1 MSSDSFPKNII
12 FTKEM
17 AINFF
22 EESFKFLTINNNND
36 NNQISYLD
44 YEEDKL
50 NKNVILVNFYGKL
63 SSILTLY
70 KINFP
75 DSYKNFLSELI
86 NNKIKYLDSLKL
98 ITKKNRLNYYK
109 IKSIFL
115 IYLFILNNNNK
126 EIENDLKNILI
137 KIKNEKNFIK
147 DYLSQLPHI
156 FLIQNEFNSILK
168 DCNINLNNTE
178 ENNND
183 DNNINDKIIVKE
195 DKKIFLKPKFFDSD
209 FNTFEKDSNFFM
221 YENNKENINLGI
233 NNKLFNNQASI
244 LCEDNNFIKTKLNK
258 KPCIIN
264 KIIPKINYDNK
275 NNNKIIKKETTK
287 SKIRKI
293 VSGKFYKD
301 SINISSKESLFSKQ
315 KSKSSKNLTNN
326 LNKNKNNI
334 NYKLLNKKN
343 FNKNIKPK
351 TNNNINRNKKIVNDS
366 KGDVV
371 LAMKTKRLE
380 IPKQITPTESRT
392 KQNLAL
398 LLKK

>member
-126 EIENDLKNILI
+126 EIESDLKNILI
-137 KIKNEKNFIK
+137 QIKNEKNFIK

-156 FLIQNEFNSILK
+156 YLIQNEFNSILK
-168 DCNINLNNTE
+168 NCDINLNNSE
-178 ENNND
+178 ENNID
-183 DNNINDKIIVKE
+183 DNNNNDKIIVKE

-233 NNKLFNNQASI
+233 NIKLLNNQSSI
-244 LCEDNNFIKTKLNK
+244 FCEDNFIKTKLNK

-343 FNKNIKPK
+343 YKNIKPK
-351 TNNNINRNKKIVNDS
+351 TNNNFNKNKKIVNDS
-366 KGDVV
+366 KGDVI

>member
-126 EIENDLKNILI
+126 EIESDLKNILI
-137 KIKNEKNFIK
+137 QIKNEKNFIK

-156 FLIQNEFNSILK
+156 YLIQNEFNSILK
-168 DCNINLNNTE
+168 NCDINLNNSE
-178 ENNND
+178 ENNID
-183 DNNINDKIIVKE
+183 DNNNNDKIIVKE

-233 NNKLFNNQASI
+233 NNKLLNNQSSI
-244 LCEDNNFIKTKLNK
+244 FCEDNFIKTKLNK

-343 FNKNIKPK
+343 YKNIKPK
-351 TNNNINRNKKIVNDS
+351 TNNNINKNKKIVNDS
-366 KGDVV
+366 KGDVI

>member
-22 EESFKFLTINNNND
+22 EESFKFLTINNND

-126 EIENDLKNILI
+126 EIESDLKNILI
-137 KIKNEKNFIK
+137 QIKNEKNFIK

-156 FLIQNEFNSILK
+156 YLIQNEFNSILK
-168 DCNINLNNTE
+168 NCDINLNNSE
-178 ENNND
+178 ENNID
-183 DNNINDKIIVKE
+183 DNNNNDKIIVKE

-233 NNKLFNNQASI
+233 NNKLLNNQSSI
-244 LCEDNNFIKTKLNK
+244 FCEDNNFIKTKLNK

-343 FNKNIKPK
+343 YKNIKPK
-351 TNNNINRNKKIVNDS
+351 TNNNINKNKKIVNDS

>member
-22 EESFKFLTINNNND
+22 EESFKFLTINNND

-126 EIENDLKNILI
+126 EIESDLKNILI
-137 KIKNEKNFIK
+137 QIKNEKNFIK

-156 FLIQNEFNSILK
+156 YLIQNEFNSILK
-168 DCNINLNNTE
+168 DCDINLNNSE
-178 ENNND
+178 ENNID
-183 DNNINDKIIVKE
+183 DNNNNDKIIVKE

-233 NNKLFNNQASI
+233 NNKLLNNQSSI
-244 LCEDNNFIKTKLNK
+244 FCEDNNFIKTKLNK

-343 FNKNIKPK
+343 YKNIKPK
-351 TNNNINRNKKIVNDS
+351 TNNNINKNKKIVNDS
-366 KGDVV
+366 KGDVI

>member
-1 MSSDSFPKNII
+1 MSFDSFPKNVV

-22 EESFKFLTINNNND
+22 EESFKFLSVSNE
-36 NNQISYLD
+36 NNQINYLD
-44 YEEDKL
+44 YDEEKL

-63 SSILTLY
+63 SSILTLFQ
-70 KINFP
+70 INFP
-75 DSYKNFLSELI
+75 DFYKNFLSELI
-86 NNKIKYLDSLKL
+86 NNKIKYLDTIKL
-98 ITKKNRLNYYK
+98 ITNKNKLNYYK

-115 IYLFILNNNNK
+115 VYLFILNNNNK
-126 EIENDLKNILI
+126 EIENDLKNILL

-233 NNKLFNNQASI
+233 NNKLLNNQSSI
-244 LCEDNNFIKTKLNK
+244 FCEDNNFIKTKLNK

-343 FNKNIKPK
+343 YKNIKPK
-351 TNNNINRNKKIVNDS
+351 TNNNINKNKKIVNDS
-366 KGDVV
+366 KGDVI

>member
-22 EESFKFLTINNNND
+22 EESFKFLTINNNDD

-126 EIENDLKNILI
+126 EIESDLKNILI
-137 KIKNEKNFIK
+137 QIKNEKNFIK

-156 FLIQNEFNSILK
+156 YLIQNEFNSILK
-168 DCNINLNNTE
+168 NCDINLNNSE
-178 ENNND
+178 EKNND

-233 NNKLFNNQASI
+233 NNKLLNNQSSI
-244 LCEDNNFIKTKLNK
+244 FCEDNFIKTKLNK

-275 NNNKIIKKETTK
+275 NNKIIKKETTK

-343 FNKNIKPK
+343 YKNIKPK
-351 TNNNINRNKKIVNDS
+351 TNNNINKNKKIVNDS
-366 KGDVV
+366 KGDVI

>member
-98 ITKKNRLNYYK
+98 ITNKNRLNYYK

-126 EIENDLKNILI
+126 EIESDLKNILI
-137 KIKNEKNFIK
+137 QIKNEKNFIK

-156 FLIQNEFNSILK
+156 YLIQNEFNSILK

-178 ENNND
+178 EKNND

-233 NNKLFNNQASI
+233 NNKLLNNQSSI
-244 LCEDNNFIKTKLNK
+244 FCEDNFIKTKLNK

-275 NNNKIIKKETTK
+275 NNKIIKKETTK

-343 FNKNIKPK
+343 YKNIKPK
-351 TNNNINRNKKIVNDS
+351 TNNNINKNKKIVNDS

>member
-126 EIENDLKNILI
+126 EIESDLKNILI
-137 KIKNEKNFIK
+137 QIKNEKNFIK

-156 FLIQNEFNSILK
+156 YLIQNEFNSILK
-168 DCNINLNNTE
+168 NCDINLNNSE
-178 ENNND
+178 ENNID
-183 DNNINDKIIVKE
+183 DNNNNDKIIVKE

-209 FNTFEKDSNFFM
+209 FNTFEQDNNFFI
-221 YENNKENINLGI
+221 YENDKENINLGI

-244 LCEDNNFIKTKLNK
+244 FCEDNNFIKTKLNK

-275 NNNKIIKKETTK
+275 NNKIIKKETTK

-343 FNKNIKPK
+343 YKNIKPK
-351 TNNNINRNKKIVNDS
+351 TNNNINKNKKIVNDS
-366 KGDVV
+366 KGDVI

>member
-126 EIENDLKNILI
+126 EIESDLKNILI
-137 KIKNEKNFIK
+137 QIKNEKNFIK

-156 FLIQNEFNSILK
+156 YLIQNEFNSILK
-168 DCNINLNNTE
+168 DCDINLNNSE
-178 ENNND
+178 ENNID
-183 DNNINDKIIVKE
+183 DNNNNDKIIVKE

-233 NNKLFNNQASI
+233 NNKLLNNQSSI
-244 LCEDNNFIKTKLNK
+244 FCEDNFIKTKLNK

-343 FNKNIKPK
+343 YKNIKPK
-351 TNNNINRNKKIVNDS
+351 TNNNINKNKKIVNDS
-366 KGDVV
+366 KGDVI

>member
-126 EIENDLKNILI
+126 EIESDLKNILI
-137 KIKNEKNFIK
+137 QIKNEKNFIK

-156 FLIQNEFNSILK
+156 YLIQNEFNSILK
-168 DCNINLNNTE
+168 NCDINLNNSE
-178 ENNND
+178 ENNID
-183 DNNINDKIIVKE
+183 DNNNNDKIIVKE

-233 NNKLFNNQASI
+233 NNKLLNNQSSI
-244 LCEDNNFIKTKLNK
+244 FCEDNNFIKTKLNK

-343 FNKNIKPK
+343 YKNIKPK
-351 TNNNINRNKKIVNDS
+351 TNNNINKNKKIVNDS
-366 KGDVV
+366 KGDVI